1 MFLLRDGFHG
11 PLLII
16 GGAEDKEGDCLILR
30 RLIELSGGTGAKVAV
45 ITAAT
50 DEPAA
55 AGREYVE
62 VFRDLGARR
71 VTVLDIPDRSAA
83 DLPSLAAGL
92 LDATA
97 VFFTGGD
104 QLRITSCAGGTLFD
118 RTIWDL
124 HCRGTL
130 IAGTSAGASVM
141 SDTMIVAGDSD
152 DAPKKCTTK
161 MAPGLGLL
169 KEVVIDQHFAQ
180 RGRVG
185 RLLSALAQNPR
196 VIGVGL
202 DEDTAILVG
211 NDLRFTVLGSQ
222 TVTVLDGSAIQ
233 YTNASES
240 NPDDPLALS
249 QVVMHILP
257 SDYGYD
263 LLGRQVLVPTSSRMM
278 GVLHGTE
285 EYQSF

>member
-1 MFLLRDGFHG
+1 MSEGDHG

-30 RLIELSGGTGAKVAV
+30 RLLDLSGGSAARVAV

-50 DEPAA
+50 DEPEAT
-55 AGREYVE
+55 GKEYMR
-62 VFRDLGARR
+62 VFRRLGAGD
-71 VTVLDIPDRSAA
+71 VTVVDVPNRDAA
-83 DLPSLAAGL
+83 NEPSLAGAL
-92 LDATA
+92 MNATA

-118 RTIWDL
+118 RTIRQL
-124 HCRGTL
+124 HRHGVL

-211 NDLRFTVLGSQ
+211 SDLRFSVIGSQ
-222 TVTVLDGSAIQ
+222 TVTVLDGCAIRH
-233 YTNASES
+233 TNASES
-240 NPDDPLALS
+240 SPDDPLALS

-257 SDYGYD
+257 SDYGFD
-263 LLGRQVLVPTSSRMM
+263 FLARQVLVP
-278 GVLHGTE
+278 
-285 EYQSF
+285 